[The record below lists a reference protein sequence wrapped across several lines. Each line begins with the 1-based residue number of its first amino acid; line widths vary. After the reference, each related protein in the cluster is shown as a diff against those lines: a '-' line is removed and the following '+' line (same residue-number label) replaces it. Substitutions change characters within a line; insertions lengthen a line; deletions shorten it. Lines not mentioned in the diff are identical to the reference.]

1 MTPKQLKVLEAIE
14 EYWDTKHCGPSL
26 EAIASI
32 VGVSSRSTVHAIV
45 KRLHEDG
52 WITMQPKRWR
62 TMMSVRKSPLDQYQ
76 KVVAVAEVKEE
87 IIESVKPKVIYKTT
101 AHEQTPNIVVE
112 KKISTSEKLSSS
124 DQKKKWLARMDNS
137 EKDEFDKLLEKHL
150 TNK

>member
-1 MTPKQLKVLEAIE
+1 MTPKQLRVLEAIE

-26 EAIASI
+26 EAIAGI

-62 TMMSVRKSPLDQYQ
+62 TMMSVRKSPLAQYQ
-76 KVVAVAEVKEE
+76 KVVAVVDEIEE
-87 IIESVKPKVIYKTT
+87 PVKPKVVYKTT
-101 AHEQTPNIVVE
+101 AHEHITNVVVE
-112 KKISTSEKLSSS
+112 KKNSDNDDLSNL
-124 DQKKKWLARMDNS
+124 DKKKEWLSRMQES
-137 EKDEFDKLLEKHL
+137 EKDELDKLFEKHL

>member
-1 MTPKQLKVLEAIE
+1 MTPKQLRVLEAIE

-62 TMMSVRKSPLDQYQ
+62 TMMSVRKSPLAQYQ
-76 KVVAVAEVKEE
+76 KVVAVVDKIEE
-87 IIESVKPKVIYKTT
+87 PVKPKVVYKTT
-101 AHEQTPNIVVE
+101 AHEHITNVVVE
-112 KKISTSEKLSSS
+112 KKNSDNDDLSNL
-124 DQKKKWLARMDNS
+124 DKKKEWLSRMQES
-137 EKDEFDKLLEKHL
+137 EKDELDKLFEKHL

>member
-1 MTPKQLKVLEAIE
+1 MTPKQLRVLEAIE
-14 EYWDTKHCGPSL
+14 GYWETKHCGPSL

-62 TMMSVRKSPLDQYQ
+62 TMMSVRKSPLVQHQ
-76 KVVAVAEVKEE
+76 EVVAVVEE
-87 IIESVKPKVIYKTT
+87 IEEPVKPKVVYKTT
-101 AHEQTPNIVVE
+101 AHEHTTNVVVE
-112 KKISTSEKLSSS
+112 KKNSDNDGLSNL
-124 DQKKKWLARMDNS
+124 DKKKEWLARMEES
-137 EKDEFDKLLEKHL
+137 EKDELDKLFEKHL

>member
-1 MTPKQLKVLEAIE
+1 MTPKQLRVLEAIE
-14 EYWDTKHCGPSL
+14 GYWETKHCGPSL

-62 TMMSVRKSPLDQYQ
+62 TMMSVRKSPLVQHQ
-76 KVVAVAEVKEE
+76 EVVAVVEE
-87 IIESVKPKVIYKTT
+87 IEEPVKPKVVYKTT
-101 AHEQTPNIVVE
+101 AHEHTTNVVAE
-112 KKISTSEKLSSS
+112 KKNS
-124 DQKKKWLARMDNS
+124 DNDDMSNLDKKKEWLARMEES
-137 EKDEFDKLLEKHL
+137 EKDELDKLFEKHL

>member
-1 MTPKQLKVLEAIE
+1 MTPKQLRVLEAIE

-62 TMMSVRKSPLDQYQ
+62 TMMSVRKSPLAQYQ
-76 KVVAVAEVKEE
+76 KVVAVVDEIEE
-87 IIESVKPKVIYKTT
+87 PVKPKVVYKTT
-101 AHEQTPNIVVE
+101 AHEHITNVVVE
-112 KKISTSEKLSSS
+112 KKNSDNDDLSNL
-124 DQKKKWLARMDNS
+124 DKKKEWLSRMQES
-137 EKDEFDKLLEKHL
+137 EKDELDKLFEKHL